1 VTPLTPEQRA
11 LATKWMPYAFSQAA
25 KYASKANAKQWTNF
39 VDPDDLAG
47 VALYAACE
55 AAARFDPSRSGS
67 LGTLLTLILRQ
78 HLHRELCRQKA
89 LGFSGLVSA
98 LSDGR
103 VGFGDV
109 NRPASL
115 DAPAGTEG
123 VYADLLTARDGRPSD
138 FVPDDIAKLRA
149 ALPTLPQPVRGVV
162 EARMHG
168 YTLAQI
174 GQHIGLSKERVRQLE
189 QKGRKLL
196 GEVLGAVPRPQ
207 TRRRP
212 CARCGRFHTLTARQA
227 GWAARGHL
235 IYCSESCRRAAGEVR
250 RIVKKVAAK

>member
-1 VTPLTPEQRA
+1 VTPLTPEQQA
-11 LATKWMPYAFSQAA
+11 LAAQWMPYAFSQAN
-25 KYASKANAKQWTNF
+25 KYAAKVNAKQWSNL
-39 VDPDDLAG
+39 VDVEDLAG

-78 HLHRELCRQKA
+78 KLHHEVCRQKA
-89 LGFSGLVSA
+89 CGFGALASA
-98 LSDGR
+98 LGDGR
-103 VGFGDV
+103 LSFEAVPK
-109 NRPASL
+109 PASL
-115 DAPAGTEG
+115 EAPAGNQG
-123 VYADLLTARDGRPSD
+123 KYAELLAARDGRPSD
-138 FVPDDIAKLRA
+138 FVADDVAKLRA
-149 ALPTLPQPVRGVV
+149 ALPSLPQPVRGVV